1 MFLSKFKNIIVTV
14 FAFAIVL
21 SGQSFVFA
29 EEQYSE
35 NLIPLMTSDTEPE
48 GIASSSGINHHDTK
62 GVYGAY
68 KVFDHTNETMGWVG
82 IHGQKYGW
90 IAYEFSTK
98 TVVNKYTLQVR
109 PYNDP
114 FSYPKDWTF
123 EGWDGVNWIILDQQS
138 GILDWSSDTKKEFT
152 FNNNIPYKKYRLNVT
167 ETGDPNPN
175 YLALGEME
183 MMQKISSTPDPETKP
198 ETKPESKPE
207 TDPETK
213 PESTGDRAL
222 IMIHMVSGEV
232 KEYDMSSKEVV
243 DFIEWYEGRAKGNGK
258 EAYIVNKK
266 YNIGPFNSRKDF
278 ISYSHIES
286 FEVQEYS
293 R

>member
-1 MFLSKFKNIIVTV
+1 MFLYKLKNIILTV

-29 EEQYSE
+29 EEQYSD

-48 GIASSSGINHHDTK
+48 GIASSSGINHQGI
-62 GVYGAY
+62 GVYAAY

-82 IHGQKYGW
+82 IHGQGHGW
-90 IAYEFSTK
+90 IAYEFPTK

-109 PYNDP
+109 QFNDS
-114 FSYPKDWTF
+114 FAHPKDWTF

-138 GILDWSSDTKKEFT
+138 GILDWNSEIKKEFT
-152 FNNNIPYKKYRLNVT
+152 FNNNIPYKKYRLNVS
-167 ETGDPNPN
+167 ESRDPQPHF
-175 YLALGEME
+175 YLSLGEME
-183 MMQKISSTPDPETKP
+183 MMQKISSTPDPDPDPQP
-198 ETKPESKPE
+198 EPNPEPNPE
-207 TDPETK
+207 P
-213 PESTGDRAL
+213 TGNGAL
-222 IMIHMVSGEV
+222 IQIHMVSGEI

-243 DFIEWYEGRAKGNGK
+243 EFIDWYEGRAKGNGK

>member
-1 MFLSKFKNIIVTV
+1 MFLSKFKNIILIV

-21 SGQSFVFA
+21 SGQHFVFA

-35 NLIPLMTSDTEPE
+35 NLIPLMTSDTDPE
-48 GIASSSGINHHDTK
+48 GIASSSEIGDGK
-62 GVYGAY
+62 GVYAAY
-68 KVFDHTNETMGWVG
+68 KVFDHTNETIGWAG
-82 IHGQKYGW
+82 DYNLNYGW
-90 IAYEFSTK
+90 IAYEFPTK

-109 PYNDP
+109 PYKNNEY
-114 FSYPKDWTF
+114 SHPKDWTF
-123 EGWDGVNWIILDQQS
+123 EGWDGDNWIILDQQS
-138 GILDWSSDTKKEFT
+138 GILDWNPETKKEFT
-152 FNNNIPYKKYRLNVT
+152 FNNDIPYKKYRLNVT
-167 ETGDPNPN
+167 ETRDPEPN
-175 YLALGEME
+175 YLSLGEME
-183 MMQKISSTPDPETKP
+183 MMQKISSTPNPDPQP
-198 ETKPESKPE
+198 EPNPDPNPDPNPEP
-207 TDPETK
+207 
-213 PESTGDRAL
+213 TGNGAL
-222 IMIHMVSGEV
+222 ILIHMVSGEI

-243 DFIEWYEGRAKGNGK
+243 EFIDWYEGRAKGNGK